1 MNNLLADAD
10 ICVKCGLCLPYCP
23 TYNKTQNENESPRGR
38 IALIQGWAGGHLK
51 TSKKL
56 VEHIDNCLLC
66 RSCERVCPAVVPYG
80 RLINNFREQISA
92 DRDSTLAV
100 SLLKRVSH
108 NKTAIRLAQS
118 GLKFYQTTRLQK
130 TARLLRLPGLFR
142 LDKIDRLLPDYHEP
156 TPLAPY
162 YPATARDGGSVA
174 IGTTARMQEVEQR
187 MEPLPRES
195 MRPTTE
201 VKGNVGLFI
210 GCMGA
215 LLDYETVD
223 AAIKVLTV
231 AGFNVSMPEQQTCCG
246 ALDLHDGDNET
257 YEQLAA
263 TNCSAFADKNL
274 DAIVTIASGCGSQM
288 QEYRQAEFAGKVID
302 ISQFL
307 IKAGCD
313 LSDQLLPLAT
323 PVSLHTPCS
332 LKNVMREEQG
342 ALKLL
347 QQIPDIKITSVPA
360 AIQCCGSA
368 GSYMLDHPQ
377 MAQALLSDLLAAALE
392 QQPGYLVSSNIGCA
406 LHISAGL
413 RERGMALEV
422 LHPVVLIA
430 RQLKVG

>member
-10 ICVKCGLCLPYCP
+10 LCVKCGLCLPHCP

-38 IALIQGWAGGHLK
+38 IALIQAWAGGHLG

-66 RSCERVCPAVVPYG
+66 RSCEQACPAVVPYG
-80 RLINNFREQISA
+80 RLINDFREQIKSE
-92 DRDSTLAV
+92 RDSTLAV
-100 SLLKRVSH
+100 SLLKKVSH
-108 NKTAIRLAQS
+108 NKTAGRLAQS
-118 GLKFYQTTRLQK
+118 GLKFYQSTPLQK
-130 TARLLRLPGLFR
+130 TVRFLKLPELLR

-156 TPLAPY
+156 TPLASY
-162 YPATARDGGSVA
+162 YPA
-174 IGTTARMQEVEQR
+174 
-187 MEPLPRES
+187 
-195 MRPTTE
+195 TTE

-210 GCMGA
+210 GCMGS
-215 LLDYETVD
+215 LLDHKTVA
-223 AAIKVLTV
+223 AAIKVLTA
-231 AGFNVSMPEQQTCCG
+231 AGFNVSIPEQQSCCG
-246 ALDLHDGDNET
+246 ALDLHDGDKET
-257 YEQLAA
+257 FDRLAA
-263 TNCSAFADKNL
+263 INCNSFADKNL

-288 QEYRQAEFAGKVID
+288 QEYQQTEFAKKVVD

-307 IKAGCD
+307 IQSACD
-313 LSDQLLPLAT
+313 LSDRLMPLDAS
-323 PVSLHTPCS
+323 VCLHTPCS
-332 LKNVMREEQG
+332 LKNVMHEEQG

-347 QQIPDIKITSVPA
+347 QQIPAIKMTPLPA

-392 QQPGYLVSSNIGCA
+392 HPPEYLVSSNIGCA

-413 RERGMALEV
+413 RERGVTLEV

-430 RQLKVG
+430 RQLKQ